1 MSGHP
6 KWIAAFAAV
15 LLTLCGIAQ
24 NVLAQAP
31 TPAPTE
37 VPEIQSR
44 TYVFEEEGLVI
55 VVRLKRQNQTD
66 GVYGS
71 VIAPV
76 LHTTDPSVPVVTP
89 ITGTLSPTRNEVRAL
104 WRLPR
109 KYEPAT
115 ADGTYDPIRD
125 VVSITLKYVQDGR
138 SIVLGERTLQRYNE
152 PLSGAYMPGTWY
164 WSAAASSELL
174 ASAPPYTG
182 TFHIVG
188 QTKEGTFMGEFGKTN
203 PGDVGEVTEGSS
215 SASEVKFTRSGNDAN
230 GVPFSQIWKGKL
242 SEDGQTIQGTIE
254 QPSIPYPWGGVF
266 TAHWLP
272 PPGKF

>member
-1 MSGHP
+1 MNGHP
-6 KWIAAFAAV
+6 KKWIAAFAAV
-15 LLTLCGIAQ
+15 LLALCGIVQ

-31 TPAPTE
+31 APAE
-37 VPEIQSR
+37 VPEIQGR

-71 VIAPV
+71 VITSIFR
-76 LHTTDPSVPVVTP
+76 TTDPSVPFVTP

-115 ADGTYDPIRD
+115 ADGTRDPIRD
-125 VVSITLKYVQDGR
+125 EVNITLRYVQDGR
-138 SIVLGERTLQRYNE
+138 PIVLRERTLQRYNE
-152 PLSGAYMPGTWY
+152 SLLGPYMPGTWY
-164 WSAAASSELL
+164 WSAATSPALL

-182 TFHIVG
+182 TFHVVG
-188 QTKEGTFMGEFGKTN
+188 QLKDGNFVGEFGKTN
-203 PGDVGEVTEGSS
+203 PGDVGEVTGSS
-215 SASEVKFTRSGNDAN
+215 SASVVRFTRSGTDAN
-230 GVPFSQIWKGKL
+230 GVAFSQIWTGKL

-254 QPSIPYPWGGVF
+254 QPSIPSPWSGVF